1 MFESKRQKKKGDLP
15 ASKAVRAH
23 RLLLILLALLLPGS
37 SRMAWAQAGEE
48 EIKAAFLFN
57 FARYVQWPQDS
68 FGDRGAPVRVCVLG
82 ADDFARIVSANVS
95 GKSVDDRAVEV
106 VDLKNAA
113 SLGGCHILFVGDQAG
128 KPRRELLGEIGKLP
142 VLTVSDSEGFAR
154 EGGIANF
161 YRDDNKVR
169 FEINPGAARVAG
181 LKISSQLLRL
191 ARVVE

>member
-1 MFESKRQKKKGDLP
+1 MFECKKKDQRAFRP
-15 ASKAVRAH
+15 SQAVRPTG
-23 RLLLILLALLLPGS
+23 LLLILLALLLPGS

-57 FARYVQWPQDS
+57 FARYVQWPEGS
-68 FGDRGAPVRVCVLG
+68 FDDRGTPVRVCVLG

-95 GKSVDDRAVEV
+95 GKSVDDRSVEV
-106 VDLKNAA
+106 VDLKDPA
-113 SLGGCHILFVGDQAG
+113 SLGGCHILFVGDETG
-128 KPRRELLGEIGKLP
+128 TSRRALLGEIGKRP

-191 ARVVE
+191 AKVVE

>member
-1 MFESKRQKKKGDLP
+1 MFECKKQDQRKFRS
-15 ASKAVRAH
+15 SKAVGPSA
-23 RLLLILLALLLPGS
+23 LLVILLALLLPGS
-37 SRMAWAQAGEE
+37 SRIAWAQAGEE

-57 FARYVQWPQDS
+57 FARYVQWPQGS
-68 FGDRGAPVRVCVLG
+68 FDDRGTPVRVCVLG
-82 ADDFARIVSANVS
+82 ANDFARIVSANVS

-106 VDLKNAA
+106 VDLKNPA
-113 SLGGCHILFVGDQAG
+113 SSAGCHILFVGDQAG
-128 KPRRELLGEIGKLP
+128 ASRSALLGEVGKLP

>member
-1 MFESKRQKKKGDLP
+1 MKKDQRAFRP
-15 ASKAVRAH
+15 SQVVRLSG
-23 RLLLILLALLLPGS
+23 LLLILLALLLPGS
-37 SRMAWAQAGEE
+37 VRMAWAQAGEE

-57 FARYVQWPQDS
+57 FARYVQWPQGS
-68 FGDRGAPVRVCVLG
+68 FDARGTPVRVCVLG

-95 GKSVDDRAVEV
+95 GKSVDDRSVEV
-106 VDLKNAA
+106 VDLKNSE
-113 SLGGCHILFVGDQAG
+113 SLSGCHILFVGDETRR
-128 KPRRELLGEIGKLP
+128 PRRELLGEIGKLP

-161 YRDDNKVR
+161 YRDANKVR